1 MTIGRHGTDDQTSLL
16 LEKNTFQ
23 RHPMRAAIATAL
35 AASFVSGAA
44 HAQLDEI
51 VVTATKR
58 PESMQDIPVAVNAL
72 AAESLDDF
80 RISNFDDYIRYLPN
94 VSQQGTAPGQS
105 EIFIRGATTEQSIV
119 SISTVQGSSPQVA
132 LYLDEQPVSFGGR
145 NLDIYAT
152 DLERI
157 EVLPGPQGTLFGTSS
172 QAGTVR
178 LITAKPDHSGFS
190 AGFETSISS
199 TKNGEMSNS
208 VEAYANLP
216 LSESLAVRIAAY
228 NDTQGGW
235 IDNVQNDPANGGYA
249 PSAEVQRRNAIANF
263 DFPAGQTA
271 DDIQMA
277 QADNSAFVE
286 DDFNSA
292 TYRGGRL
299 GVSYLIN
306 PDWDLLVQHTQQ
318 TLDTDGVFSYDPN
331 LDGKSSTNR
340 FKPDRNKDEFGLT
353 TWTLEGR
360 LEQLDVIYTGGFL
373 NRDVD
378 TTIDYTGYTNGGG
391 YQVYYMCDGVSYGDG
406 TFSGPCYDP
415 TKVYR
420 EDTSNERWTHE
431 LRVSTSA
438 ENRWQVTAGVFYDT
452 QETNSV
458 GEFELGARSLADGTV
473 DPNGVAGVLPGTG
486 AFGTVLGL
494 VGNDVEGAN
503 AGGRQFAPDV
513 TFVNDFTRKTDQLA
527 VFGELR
533 FDITDTV
540 RATFGARWY
549 DIDFDFKGSTNSSFG
564 CKFAPGFIGAEI
576 NDDGSCNGT
585 GFANDVTARLA
596 ALGQGEEAIRNA
608 GIFSPAEQDIIL
620 GGDFDLDGLN
630 SDGVLNESDVIF
642 RAALDWRATED
653 ILLFATY
660 AQGFRPPVTNRNAGK
675 AANNQVGPFNGYA
688 VPAIATTDNLDNYEL
703 GIKSEW
709 LDGTLRVNATAF
721 YSEISDLQTSRF
733 DPSNVAFLV
742 FIENVGD
749 AEIRGLDADFSWLLT
764 PNFTLSGAISLLDTE
779 LTNVN
784 PQLDGIAVPEGSELP
799 FAPAFAGNIRAM
811 YEFQIPEWQGINGY
825 VTGAFSYTGESRSG
839 IVGSATFV
847 EDTAEKVYGRSTGLK
862 IKQEGGTFFSG
873 GQEWDNARYAQRA
886 YGLFDFSVGVRKD
899 SWRAELFV
907 DNVFD
912 KRADIHI
919 DTLEFTP
926 RVVTNRPRT
935 FGLRLSYDT
944 MNF

>member
-1 MTIGRHGTDDQTSLL
+1 
-16 LEKNTFQ
+16 
-23 RHPMRAAIATAL
+23 MRAAIATAL
-35 AASFVSGAA
+35 AASFVSGGA

-72 AAESLDDF
+72 AAESLKDF

-190 AGFETSISS
+190 AGFDTSIS
-199 TKNGEMSNS
+199 TTQGGEMSNS
-208 VEAYANLP
+208 VEAYINVP
-216 LSESLAVRIAAY
+216 VNESLAFRIAAY
-228 NDTQGGW
+228 NDNQGGW
-235 IDNVQNDPANGGYA
+235 IDNIQNDPANGGYA
-249 PSAEVQRRNAIANF
+249 PSPAVLNRNNILPPQIDADN
-263 DFPAGQTA
+263 TA
-271 DDIQMA
+271 MA

-292 TYRGGRL
+292 TYRGGRFSI
-299 GVSYLIN
+299 SYLIN
-306 PDWDLLVQHTQQ
+306 PNWDLLVQHTQQ
-318 TLDTDGVFSYDPN
+318 TLDTDGVFSYDPQ
-331 LDGKSSTNR
+331 LDGSSSTNR
-340 FKPDRNKDEFGLT
+340 FNPDRNKDEFGLT

-373 NRDVD
+373 DRDVD
-378 TTIDYTGYTNGGG
+378 STIDYTGYTNGGG
-391 YQVYYMCDGVSYGDG
+391 YQVYYICDAADYGTTPPTVSGA
-406 TFSGPCYDP
+406 CYDP

-431 LRVSTSA
+431 LRISTPT

-452 QETNSV
+452 QKTKSV
-458 GEFELGARSLADGTV
+458 GEFELAAPSLADGQ
-473 DPNGVAGVLPGTG
+473 GGVLPGTG
-486 AFGTVLGL
+486 AFANVLGL
-494 VGNDVEGAN
+494 VGNDVRGAN

-513 TFVNDFTRKTDQLA
+513 SFVNDFTRETDQLA

-533 FDITDTV
+533 FDITDTI

-564 CKFAPGFIGAEI
+564 CKFPNPSAPNLV
-576 NDDGSCNGT
+576 NDDGSCDGNA
-585 GFANDVTARLA
+585 FANDVTARLA
-596 ALGQGEEAIRNA
+596 ALGQGEDAIRNS
-608 GIFSPAEQDIIL
+608 GIFSPTEQDIIL
-620 GGDFDLDGLN
+620 GGDFELGGLN
-630 SDGVLNESDVIF
+630 NNGVLNESDVIF
-642 RAALDWRATED
+642 RAALDWRVTED
-653 ILLFATY
+653 ILLFATF
-660 AQGFRPPVTNRNAGK
+660 AQGFRPPVTNRNAGR
-675 AANNQVGPFNGYA
+675 AANNQVGPFAGYA
-688 VPAIATTDNLDNYEL
+688 VPAIATTDDLDNYEI
-703 GIKSEW
+703 GMKSEW

-721 YSEISDLQTSRF
+721 YSEIDNLQTSRF

-749 AEIRGLDADFSWLLT
+749 AEIYGLDADFAWLVT

-779 LTNVN
+779 LKRVN
-784 PQLDGIAVPEGSELP
+784 PQLDGIAVPEGSDLP
-799 FAPAFAGNIRAM
+799 FAPSFAGNIRAT
-811 YEFQIPEWQGINGY
+811 YDFQIPEWQGMDGY
-825 VTGAFSYTGESRSG
+825 ITGAFTYTGESRSG
-839 IVGSATFV
+839 IVGSAAFV
-847 EDTAEKVYGRSTGLK
+847 EDTAERVYGRGTGLK
-862 IKQEGGTFFSG
+862 IKEEGGTFFSG
-873 GQEWDNARYAQRA
+873 GQQWTNARYAQRA
-886 YGLFDFSVGVRKD
+886 YGLFDFAVGVRQD

-907 DNVFD
+907 DNVFN
-912 KRADIHI
+912 KNAEVHI

-935 FGLRLSYDT
+935 FGFRLSYDT